1 MAVPATNT
9 TDMTQLAA
17 KMANNGGEI
26 FEIKAQNEKLH
37 ALTYKPA
44 NVTAYSIFTAMSDL
58 NFGCVKSTG
67 SEMLLM
73 ENWILKRKRFH

>member
-1 MAVPATNT
+1 MYFVAVPATNT

-44 NVTAYSIFTAMSDL
+44 NVYSLFYL
-58 NFGCVKSTG
+58 YCY
-67 SEMLLM
+67 E
-73 ENWILKRKRFH
+73 